1 MKVIETKFYT
11 TNRYN
16 MAYNNELID
25 FYPAIFRYD
34 DFHKIIFD
42 KKVGYKLKLY
52 VRTSRKRLTFIVID
66 LEHFEENLD
75 FYIRM
80 LNYLYLR
87 FYIQMYEE

>member
-1 MKVIETKFYT
+1 MKVIETKYYT

-42 KKVGYKLKLY
+42 KKMDIG
-52 VRTSRKRLTFIVID
+52 
-66 LEHFEENLD
+66 
-75 FYIRM
+75 
-80 LNYLYLR
+80 
-87 FYIQMYEE
+87 

>member
-1 MKVIETKFYT
+1 MKVIETKYYT

-16 MAYNNELID
+16 IAYDNKLID

-52 VRTSRKRLTFIVID
+52 VRTSCKRLTFIVID

-80 LNYLYLR
+80 LGYLYLR
-87 FYIQMYEE
+87 FYVQMYEE

>member
-1 MKVIETKFYT
+1 MKVIETKYYT

-16 MAYNNELID
+16 MAYNNKLID

-42 KKVGYKLKLY
+42 KKDGHKVKLFVRSAHKKL
-52 VRTSRKRLTFIVID
+52 TLIIFD
-66 LEHFEENLD
+66 LEHFEENLY

-87 FYIQMYEE
+87 FYTQMYEE

>member
-1 MKVIETKFYT
+1 MKVIETKYYK

-42 KKVGYKLKLY
+42 KKVAYKLKLY
-52 VRTSRKRLTFIVID
+52 VRTSCKRLTFIVID
-66 LEHFEENLD
+66 LEHFEENLY
-75 FYIRM
+75 FYIKM

-87 FYIQMYEE
+87 FYTQMYEE

>member
-16 MAYNNELID
+16 MAYDNKLID

-42 KKVGYKLKLY
+42 KKNGHKVKLFVRSARKKL
-52 VRTSRKRLTFIVID
+52 TLIIFD
-66 LEHFEENLD
+66 LEYFEENLY

-87 FYIQMYEE
+87 FYTQMYEE